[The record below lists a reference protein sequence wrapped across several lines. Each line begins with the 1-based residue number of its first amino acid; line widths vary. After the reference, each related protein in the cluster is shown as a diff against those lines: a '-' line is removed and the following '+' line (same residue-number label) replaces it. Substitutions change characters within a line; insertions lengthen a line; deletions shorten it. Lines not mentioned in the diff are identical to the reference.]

1 MRILGL
7 DVGTVRIG
15 LAVYDPEVVVCSP
28 RSALNRTE
36 ELADI
41 EAVHQVAKKEGA
53 NRLVVGL
60 PLNMNGSKG
69 PAARTVLRFC
79 NSLRRITGL
88 PVDTWDER
96 LSTVEA
102 SARLREAGHVP
113 SRDKARLDS
122 AAAAVILEAYLI
134 SRGRPDISK

>member
-7 DVGTVRIG
+7 DVGAVRIG
-15 LAVYDPEVVVCSP
+15 LAVYNPEVIVCSP

-36 ELADI
+36 EHADI
-41 EAVHQVAKKEGA
+41 DAIHQMAKTEGA

-79 NSLRRITGL
+79 DNLRRITGL

-102 SARLREAGHVP
+102 SARLRESGHTP

-122 AAAAVILEAYLI
+122 AAAVLILEAYLR
-134 SRGRPDISK
+134 SRERPDIRK